1 MNGSEITSGDERDPG
16 GVADL
21 QEKLQTRPSR
31 EPVALLPLGVW
42 LALCAAA
49 ALVWRRPGARLALLL
64 LGVSCAIA
72 PALMLVAAALDAS
85 TVASA
90 LLLGVGSV
98 ALAGLGL
105 RLLGPWRALALASAV
120 TVASYAIDVVA
131 GSPLT
136 SLSVLG
142 PNPGY
147 GVRFFGIGN
156 ELEAILTV
164 LTLVGTGAW
173 LAARDRVD
181 ARSVAFSFAGIAA
194 LATLAFAPGRF
205 GADVGA
211 AIVLGV
217 GAATAAAVSLRLRPA
232 VALALIAGAGVAG
245 LAALLALDAV
255 LGGAHL
261 SRSVLG
267 AGEASDVID
276 VLDRRVTLM
285 TDTFIHPVYPELLV
299 IAALLLVAG
308 AIRHRTV
315 LGWFGERVAARAGF
329 LGALAGILVGTVAND
344 SGLGPARARDD
355 LRGDRRRVRVGGLPA
370 RVRAHAG

>member
-1 MNGSEITSGDERDPG
+1 
-16 GVADL
+16 V
-21 QEKLQTRPSR
+21 
-31 EPVALLPLGVW
+31 
-42 LALCAAA
+42 
-49 ALVWRRPGARLALLL
+49 
-64 LGVSCAIA
+64 
-72 PALMLVAAALDAS
+72 
-85 TVASA
+85 SA

-98 ALAGLGL
+98 AIAA
-105 RLLGPWRALALASAV
+105 LLIRALSAYAALALACGV
-120 TVASYAIDVVA
+120 TVAAYAVDVIA

-164 LTLVGTGAW
+164 LTLVGTGAF
-173 LAARDRVD
+173 LATREGLDDRTAAAWFLGV
-181 ARSVAFSFAGIAA
+181 AA

-217 GAATAAAVSLRLRPA
+217 GAATAAVLSLRLRPRVA
-232 VALALIAGAGVAG
+232 VALVAGCG
-245 LAALLALDAV
+245 LAALAGLLLLDAV
-255 LGGAHL
+255 IGGAHL

-267 AGEASDVID
+267 AGDASDVFD

-299 IAALLLVAG
+299 AAGLLLIVGLA
-308 AIRHRTV
+308 RRETV
-315 LGWFGERVAARAGF
+315 LGWFGERSAARAGF
-329 LGALAGILVGTVAND
+329 LGALAGVLVGTVAND
-344 SGLGPARARDD
+344 SGSVLLVLGMIYIAVA
-355 LRGDRRRVRVGGLPA
+355 GGYAWAASSSASVRQK
-370 RVRAHAG
+370 AG